1 MEFLY
6 GYFYGIYFSVEITIR
21 SLTAAI
27 LHKKSLYIL
36 KIAI

>member
-27 LHKKSLYIL
+27 LHFKSLYIL